1 MQGGGRGCTFR
12 KDDYS
17 IGGKG
22 RGWKA
27 RMRCNPRCRIGL
39 MRLLHHGSEIELDDD
54 WWAEAGMVGFVPKSK
69 TYCVD
74 LAFSDRVSEMICIQ
88 DVSFVRRA
96 PGVGIFNDS
105 VEDGTAH
112 DRVVRILRG
121 FQPGDA
127 IPPVEIVEDDSGQ
140 HRYRLVNGA
149 HRLYC
154 SLAAGFTHVPAIKGI
169 DWSSMDN

>member
-1 MQGGGRGCTFR
+1 MCRSG
-12 KDDYS
+12 
-17 IGGKG
+17 
-22 RGWKA
+22 
-27 RMRCNPRCRIGL
+27 CRIGF

-54 WWAEAGMVGFVPKSK
+54 WWAEAGMVGFVPQSK
-69 TYCVD
+69 TYRVD
-74 LAFSDRVSEMICIQ
+74 PAFSDRGPEMICIQ

-112 DRVVRILRG
+112 DRVLRILRG
-121 FQPGDA
+121 FRAGDA
-127 IPPVEIVEDDSGQ
+127 IPPVEIAEDDSGQ
-140 HRYRLVNGA
+140 QRYRLVNGA

-169 DWSSMDN
+169 DWGTIDRQGS